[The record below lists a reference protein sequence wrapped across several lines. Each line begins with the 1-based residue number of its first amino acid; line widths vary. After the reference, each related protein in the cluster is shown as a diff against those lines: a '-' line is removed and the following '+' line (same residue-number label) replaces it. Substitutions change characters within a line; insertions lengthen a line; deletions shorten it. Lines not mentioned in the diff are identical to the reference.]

1 MTPQEQNDEALRRA
15 KEEQDK
21 LTEATL
27 ASADATDKAKAANLK
42 MENATTMA
50 VATLQKLLDVQ
61 LKYTIAMAKGVK
73 GSAAFND
80 SVDATADVMTTAVNA
95 IGTALAFLLPG
106 GVLVKGLVAGFTFLT
121 TNAIK
126 SAAALQKAAN
136 EQGDALDKAYKSMS
150 KSGATASDGM
160 TGLFKDVNRM
170 RLNVHQLD
178 AMASTMANNAK
189 EMTAMGGTVYKARK
203 EYADLTA
210 NMKGFEKG
218 MLMLGMSHE
227 DQADAVMG
235 YMKIQSQLTLGQQK
249 DYGKQSAAAR
259 KYIEETEV
267 LTRIT
272 GLNRKEQESVRDRQ
286 LSQQR
291 SGARIE
297 ELMDE
302 GKEGAVKLIQQQATV
317 YAKMG
322 PMAEQGYN
330 DILSGHIQTEAA
342 QKLMLA
348 TQGKVMQ
355 DQNDIIEG
363 RVKSEREAMQATQET
378 AGVMGDMRKSMGA
391 LYKAGQGE
399 NILLPFKEMGEAA
412 KIKAQGLG
420 EAVDDARREVD
431 KLTGTVGKADAQL
444 DRRTKMEIDQ
454 NNRMLKTQEELD
466 NKFMDTAIGTGTFME
481 KLAKAFEPLTKMI
494 GKTVAVFEPLV
505 SGLGD
510 MLIGAISAVV
520 KIMTGDVI
528 GGLKEF
534 KAGWDS
540 AAKGLEDT
548 VGKWWDN
555 FTDIWSTFGKNLLK
569 SVEFVTGPLGPVF
582 EKLGNAISGF
592 TDGIKTGISKFSDMM
607 VDMVKD
613 LWEKLTSMIPSL
625 GKAKEIAGNVAG
637 SVKGAVSSAGD
648 YLSSKFGGGTSS
660 GTATAA
666 PASTAPASSGA
677 STARVASAPAGGG
690 ASAARVASAPASGGT
705 SAPSGGVAPAGGSN
719 DLGGKPPADKP
730 VPQQPTGADG
740 GVQMGQEVRIGK
752 EIRKGGTV
760 SWRTNNPGNISYG
773 ELAKKFGAIGPWKKL
788 DGDAQQRSVGIA
800 IMPTLDAGDE
810 LKMGLWRRPMY
821 IDKTIDQGV
830 AQWTGTT
837 GLGSNYAK
845 DLAKA
850 AGASMD
856 TVIGQLSDSQLKSMV
871 AKQRVW
877 EGFKP
882 GQVIQAATGGV
893 FDGPKSGYAATLHGN
908 EAVIPLKGG
917 AVPVS
922 MSEEFNM
929 TAVNLGELVNI
940 MKSNA
945 DMQNQMLSVLDEIR
959 RSQNTMVSNTGR
971 MAAYASN

>member
-27 ASADATDKAKAANLK
+27 ANADATDKAKAANLK
-42 MENATTMA
+42 MENATSMA
-50 VATLQKLLDVQ
+50 VQQLQKLLDVQ
-61 LKYTIAMAKGVK
+61 LKYTLAMAKGEK
-73 GSAAFND
+73 GSAKFND
-80 SVDATADVMTTAVNA
+80 SVDAAAEATTTMVNA
-95 IGTALAFLLPG
+95 VGTALAFLLPG

-136 EQGDALDKAYKSMS
+136 EQGDALDKAYKTMS

-170 RLNVHQLD
+170 RLNVYQLD
-178 AMASTMANNAK
+178 AMASSMANNAK

-218 MLMLGMSHE
+218 MLMLGMNYD
-227 DQADAVMG
+227 DQADAVLG

-272 GLNRKEQESVRDRQ
+272 GLNRKEQENVRDRQ

-297 ELMDE
+297 ELIAE
-302 GKEGAVKLIQQQATV
+302 GKEGAVRLIQEQATV

-363 RVKSEREAMQATQET
+363 RIKTEREAMQATQET
-378 AGVMGDMRKSMGA
+378 AGVMGQMRKDMGG

-399 NILLPFKEMGEAA
+399 NVLLPFKEMGEAA

-431 KLTGTVGKADAQL
+431 KLTGTIGKADAQL
-444 DRRTKMEIDQ
+444 DRRTKMEIEQ
-454 NNRMLKTQEELD
+454 NERSMKLQQELD

-481 KLAKAFEPLTKMI
+481 KLAKAFEPLTKLVGRLVDIMTPLAT
-494 GKTVAVFEPLV
+494 GLSDLTVKAISVLIKVITLDFVGAFQDTKNGLV
-505 SGLGD
+505 SFVNGFAGTTEKLAEGIVDLLKTLG
-510 MLIGAISAVV
+510 G
-520 KIMTGDVI
+520 
-528 GGLKEF
+528 
-534 KAGWDS
+534 
-540 AAKGLEDT
+540 
-548 VGKWWDN
+548 
-555 FTDIWSTFGKNLLK
+555 NLLK
-569 SVEFVTGPLGPVF
+569 AVEFITGPLGPVF
-582 EKLGNAISGF
+582 EKVKTAISGF
-592 TDGIKTGISKFSDMM
+592 GDDLKTGAAKFSDMM

-613 LWEKLTSMIPSL
+613 LWQKLTSLIPSM
-625 GKAKEIAGNVAG
+625 GKVKEVAGAAGGAVSDVVKGAAG
-637 SVKGAVSSAGD
+637 SVSNFI
-648 YLSSKFGGGTSS
+648 SSKVSGGSAAPTGGG
-660 GTATAA
+660 A
-666 PASTAPASSGA
+666 PATGAAGAPASSSG
-677 STARVASAPAGGG
+677 GGG
-690 ASAARVASAPASGGT
+690 ATSTRPSALSAPD
-705 SAPSGGVAPAGGSN
+705 AGPGA
-719 DLGGKPPADKP
+719 KPPADKP
-730 VPQQPTGADG
+730 VAIGDG
-740 GVQMGQEVRIGK
+740 GIQMGSSVQIGN

-773 ELAKKFGAIGPWKKL
+773 ELAKKFGAIGTWKKL
-788 DGDAQQRSVGIA
+788 DGDQQQRTTGIA
-800 IMPTLDAGDE
+800 IMPSLDAGDQ

-821 IDKTIDQGV
+821 INKTIDQGV

-837 GLGSNYAK
+837 GLGSTYAK

-850 AGASMD
+850 AGVTID
-856 TVIGQLSDSQLKSMV
+856 TVIGDLTDSQLLGMV

-882 GQVIQAATGGV
+882 GQVVQAATGGV

-908 EAVIPLKGG
+908 EAVIPLKDG

-922 MSEEFNM
+922 MSQEFNM
-929 TAVNLGELVNI
+929 TATNLGELVNI
-940 MKSNA
+940 MKRNA
-945 DMQNQMLSVLDEIR
+945 DMQSSMLAVLDEIR
-959 RSQNTMVSNTGR
+959 RSQITMTSNTGK
-971 MAAYASN
+971 MVAYASN